1 MATTIGSE
9 LERWRLERRALR
21 LEVVVAL
28 LGERV
33 SRCAE
38 TESPPPTLERALRD
52 FARELDGVRRRL
64 ENHPNS
70 PSRPPTSPPAGSRQP
85 PFEPRQPSTAG
96 Q

>member
-1 MATTIGSE
+1 MSVTIGGE

-33 SRCAE
+33 SRCAM
-38 TESPPPTLERALRD
+38 TGAPSAGLELALCD

-64 ENHPNS
+64 ENDLDSRSHPAA
-70 PSRPPTSPPAGSRQP
+70 SPPPRSRQA
-85 PFEPRQPSTAG
+85 SH
-96 Q
+96 